1 MAGQEGRPSS
11 LTNIMCFTKRD
22 VNNIKFFLSHPH
34 QKDAS
39 AEPVS
44 CCSAVSIYLLLKTK
58 REEWVFWK
66 KSIVPLT
73 RVLAGPGWDIISA
86 AWADPVCLLMSVLH
100 YHSGDSIPSA
110 GKHRGLRQTQRV
122 RLDLCCG
129 WRRRSTARF
138 AQPGTEISLRKQVPL
153 QSFWHQTRQ
162 RQQRAELTRLLL
174 IRQAKQIC
182 SYHLPCLQ
190 LWQDDRWQKI
200 KKNSY
205 HGF

>member
-58 REEWVFWK
+58 REERLLEK

-86 AWADPVCLLMSVLH
+86 AWADPLCLLISVLR

-122 RLDLCCG
+122 RLNLCCDG
-129 WRRRSTARF
+129 GAEARPDSRNQ
-138 AQPGTEISLRKQVPL
+138 ARKSAFVNTFL
-153 QSFWHQTRQ
+153 CKASG
-162 RQQRAELTRLLL
+162 
-174 IRQAKQIC
+174 
-182 SYHLPCLQ
+182 
-190 LWQDDRWQKI
+190 I
-200 KKNSY
+200 KLVADNSEPN
-205 HGF
+205 